1 MTSMWELLC
10 LLQPKATNAAHK
22 QETKMMK
29 QADKHMH
36 QALIWGKVCLQA
48 SVRANILQ
56 QAMALIGTQTMAS
69 SMCKPSNSHS
79 RSPSRTSP
87 EKMSLNATFASRS
100 WRISWIVWRGFN
112 SDLIPKI
119 VGICKT
125 TSEPHFLQSSKPSNN
140 HLESSLRTSPE
151 RMSLNAAFASRSWLM
166 SWIVWGGLQ
175 Q

>member
-1 MTSMWELLC
+1 MWELLC

-56 QAMALIGTQTMAS
+56 QAVALVGTQAMAS
-69 SMCKPSNSHS
+69 SMC
-79 RSPSRTSP
+79 
-87 EKMSLNATFASRS
+87 L
-100 WRISWIVWRGFN
+100 G
-112 SDLIPKI
+112 LIAVLKSSETCEGLKQTKQQPFKI
-119 VGICKT
+119 TLKNFPRENV
-125 TSEPHFLQSSKPSNN
+125 
-140 HLESSLRTSPE
+140 PE
-151 RMSLNAAFASRSWLM
+151 RNLCIKELADQLDCLE
-166 SWIVWGGLQ
+166 GLQ